1 MAQHPVFGF
10 RHLVQDLTAVRLPPP
25 YCGGTTR
32 GRGTGMSMSSMFLRR
47 VVVAAVV
54 ALVALVVF
62 AVSGAEELS
71 VATKIYVG

>member
-1 MAQHPVFGF
+1 
-10 RHLVQDLTAVRLPPP
+10 
-25 YCGGTTR
+25 
-32 GRGTGMSMSSMFLRR
+32 MSMSSMFLRM

-54 ALVALVVF
+54 ALVSLVVF